1 MKTRILIASLA
12 IALIGAASTPVLAQ
26 VCGDA
31 ERQQFQDAVD
41 SGVSWDELQ
50 AFFAVCADDGQS
62 PLLSKSKDAGA
73 TQKVIQKINTGSVY
87 YEQMNGCGYNPQSKE
102 VACDVEVKRNTYYG
116 PFPTGSQEFVRFCFA
131 CNTTSLNP
139 PMFDSTFLGA
149 VHVTDDNQSGGTPSY
164 YFTASSRT
172 WPGPSPCPNNDGN
185 AMTVRAILSWYTPV
199 PDCTSSPI
207 WGNQFTFTVRRD
219 P

>member
-1 MKTRILIASLA
+1 MRTRILIASLA
-12 IALIGAASTPVLAQ
+12 IALLGAASTPSLAQ
-26 VCGDA
+26 VCGDV
-31 ERQQFQDAVD
+31 ERQQFQEAVD
-41 SGVSWDELQ
+41 AGLSWAELEALFGYCAEDVQPPLVPMLKGV
-50 AFFAVCADDGQS
+50 
-62 PLLSKSKDAGA
+62 GA

-116 PFPTGSQEFVRFCFA
+116 PYPSGSQEFVRFCYA

-139 PMFDSTFLGA
+139 STFNSTFLGA
-149 VHVTDDNQSGGTPSY
+149 VHVTDDNGSGGLPSY
-164 YFTASSRT
+164 FFTASSRT
-172 WPGPSPCPNNDGN
+172 WPGNPCALNDGK
-185 AMTVRAILSWYTPV
+185 AMTVRAILSWYKPV
-199 PDCTSSPI
+199 QNCTSSPI